1 MTITRRQ
8 FLGTGVAGGVLGV
21 SRNLFPSWMPRLVF
35 GQQGGRERD
44 VLVVIFNRGG
54 MDGLNA
60 VVPFGEGAGYYD
72 RRPTIAIAEPNGTD
86 DSAINLND
94 FFGLHPRLRP
104 LKDIYDA
111 GRLTIIHAVGS
122 PDPSRSHFEAMEF
135 MERGI
140 PGDKMTP
147 TGWIARHLATASWQN
162 QSPFR
167 AVGMGTMLPASL
179 RGEISA
185 LALRSIADFHLGGRQ
200 DQLAQI
206 QRTLSGLYRVD
217 TPTDILTG
225 QAAQVFNTINQ
236 LQEIAEQYYQPQY
249 GAEYPDSEFGWGLRH
264 IAQLIK
270 ADVGLEVACV
280 DSGGWDT
287 HDGQG
292 SVDGEMAYLLDDFA
306 RGLAA
311 FYTDLQDYM
320 NRITVVS
327 MSEFGRTATE
337 NASAGTDHGR
347 ASVMFVMGG
356 ASKGGVYADWRG
368 LKDDVLDD
376 GDLAV
381 TTDYRDILA
390 ELLIKRVKNP
400 AVDQI
405 FPNHVVQIHDIFVE

>member
-1 MTITRRQ
+1 MSITRRQ
-8 FLGTGVAGGVLGV
+8 FLQTGAVGGVLGV
-21 SRNLFPSWMPRLVF
+21 SQNLFPRWMPRMAF
-35 GQQGGRERD
+35 GQAGSRERD
-44 VLVVIFNRGG
+44 VMVVIFNRGG

-72 RRPTIAIAEPNGTD
+72 KRPTIAIGEPDGTD
-86 DSAINLND
+86 NTAINLND

-111 GRLTIIHAVGS
+111 GALTVIHGVGS

-140 PGDKMTP
+140 PGDKMTA
-147 TGWIARHLATASWQN
+147 TGWVARHLATASWTN
-162 QSPFR
+162 NSPFR

-200 DQLAQI
+200 EQLAQV
-206 QRTLSGLYRVD
+206 QKTLSGLYRVE
-217 TPTDILTG
+217 TPTDILSG
-225 QAAQVFNTINQ
+225 QAAQVFNTMTQ
-236 LQEIAEQYYQPQY
+236 LEDLANQYYEPQY
-249 GAEYPDSEFGWGLRH
+249 GAEYPDSEFGQGLRQ

-270 ADVGLEVACV
+270 ADMGLEIACV

-292 SVDGEMAYLLDDFA
+292 SVDGEMAFLLDDFG

-311 FYTDLQDYM
+311 FYADMQDHM
-320 NRITVVS
+320 SRVTVVT
-327 MSEFGRTATE
+327 MSEFGRTAVE

-356 ASKGGVYADWRG
+356 ASAGGVYADWRG
-368 LKDDVLDD
+368 LTPDAMDE

-400 AVDQI
+400 LVDQI
-405 FPNHVVQIHDIFVE
+405 FPNHTVNLHNIFVE

>member
-8 FLGTGVAGGVLGV
+8 FLGTGVVGGVLGV
-21 SRNLFPSWMPRLVF
+21 SQNLFPSWMPRLAF

-60 VVPFGEGAGYYD
+60 VIPFGEGAGYYD
-72 RRPTIAIAEPNGTD
+72 RRPTIAIGEPDGTD
-86 DSAINLND
+86 NSAINLDD

-111 GRLTIIHAVGS
+111 NQLTIIHAVGS

-140 PGDKMTP
+140 PGDKLTP
-147 TGWIARHLATASWQN
+147 TGWVARHLATASWQN
-162 QSPFR
+162 NSPFR

-200 DQLAQI
+200 DQLAQV
-206 QRTLSGLYRVD
+206 QQTLSGLYRVE
-217 TPTDILTG
+217 TPTDILSA
-225 QAAQVFNTINQ
+225 QAAQVFNTMNQ
-236 LQEIAEQYYQPQY
+236 LQDIANQYYQPEY
-249 GAEYPDSEFGWGLRH
+249 GAEYPDSDFGYGLRQ

-270 ADVGLEVACV
+270 ADIGLEVACV

-292 SVDGEMAYLLDDFA
+292 SIDGEMAYLLDDFA

-311 FYTDLQDYM
+311 FYADLQDYM
-320 NRITVVS
+320 GRVTVVS
-327 MSEFGRTATE
+327 MSEFGRTASE
-337 NASAGTDHGR
+337 NASGGTDHGR
-347 ASVMFVMGG
+347 ANVMFVMGG
-356 ASKGGVYADWRG
+356 ASMGGVYADWRG
-368 LKDDVLDD
+368 MTDDVMDE

-390 ELLIKRVKNP
+390 ELLIKRVKNN

-405 FPNHVVQIHDIFVE
+405 FPNHSVNVHNLFVE

>member
-1 MTITRRQ
+1 MSISRRQ
-8 FLGTGVAGGVLGV
+8 FLGGGVAGGVLGV
-21 SRNLFPSWMPRLVF
+21 SQHLFPKWMPRMAF
-35 GQQGGRERD
+35 GQAGSRERD
-44 VLVVIFNRGG
+44 VMVVIFNRGG

-60 VVPFGEGAGYYD
+60 VIPFGEGAGYYD
-72 RRPTIAIAEPNGTD
+72 KRPTIAIGEPDGTD
-86 DSAINLND
+86 TSAIDLD
-94 FFGLHPRLRP
+94 GFFGLHPRLRP

-111 GRLTIIHAVGS
+111 GALSIIHGVGS

-140 PGDKMTP
+140 PGDKMTA
-147 TGWIARHLATASWQN
+147 TGWVARHLATASWTN
-162 QSPFR
+162 NSPFR

-200 DQLAQI
+200 DQLAQV
-206 QRTLSGLYRVD
+206 QRTLSGLYRVE
-217 TPTDILTG
+217 TPNDILSS
-225 QAAQVFNTINQ
+225 QAAQVFNTMSQLEELANQ
-236 LQEIAEQYYQPQY
+236 FYTPEY
-249 GAEYPDSEFGWGLRH
+249 GAEYPDSEFGQGLRQ

-270 ADVGLEVACV
+270 ADMGLEIACV

-292 SVDGEMAYLLDDFA
+292 SVDGEMAFLLDDFA
-306 RGLAA
+306 QGLAA
-311 FYTDLQDYM
+311 FYADLQDHM
-320 NRITVVS
+320 GRVTVVS
-327 MSEFGRTATE
+327 MSEFGRTAVE
-337 NASAGTDHGR
+337 NASGGTDHGR

-356 ASKGGVYADWRG
+356 ASAGGVHADWRG
-368 LKDDVLDD
+368 LTGDALDD

-390 ELLIKRVKNP
+390 ELLIKRVKNT

-405 FPNHVVQIHDIFVE
+405 FPNHTVNLHNIFVE